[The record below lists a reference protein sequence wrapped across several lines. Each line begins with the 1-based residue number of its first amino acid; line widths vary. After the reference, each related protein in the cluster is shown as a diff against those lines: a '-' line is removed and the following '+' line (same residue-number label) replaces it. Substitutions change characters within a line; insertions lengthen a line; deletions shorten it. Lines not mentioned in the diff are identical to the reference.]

1 MFSSG
6 PTLSSP
12 TSEIS
17 ASASLLNPTATSQSI
32 FQQGFNYLVN
42 LSIPAKAAVAFA
54 SIGIIAGSA
63 AAGVLAGGAKPQS
76 SSDLCSYSD
85 YRLPMNVFI
94 PSAYR
99 IDWSPPFSAP
109 FIYTGNVSIDLN
121 ITQSVNCVLV
131 HSGSDLDYSSI
142 TYTTQSPS
150 SSAPSP
156 ITFIKDELNERI
168 ILKQSFQAGS
178 QVTLNF
184 AYKAPLRTNNNGLY
198 LSTYKDDTNKVI
210 NVTATQFEATA
221 ARQAFPCFDEP
232 SYKAVFT
239 LSVANVPLGYTAL
252 SNMPNTSVVFDAR
265 TMTNKVSF
273 APTPKLS
280 TYLLALVVG
289 PLISDCGLYNGNVPV
304 CAYGVNRAGTVGKLT
319 FARKVAEKIIPFYES
334 KFQIKLPLPKMDM
347 VAIPD
352 FAAGAMEN
360 MGLITYRE
368 TALLAAENVSSASEL
383 QRVSV
388 VVSHELAHQWFGDL
402 VTMDWWS
409 ALWLNEGFATRTEYV
424 GVTYATPQ
432 FEIDR
437 QFQSTAYFAA
447 MRADSLADV
456 QQLTA
461 AVTSSAEV
469 ESMFS
474 AISYSKGGSLLR
486 MLDSFFATFSSSAY
500 YGGVASYIAAHAYGN
515 AKPTDLWAAFAQA
528 SGIPEIAPRMAIY
541 ESSPGFALVTAS
553 WTDASSETSGQG
565 TLKFT
570 QARFFAS
577 PYSQSLGQ
585 SSLLYWI
592 PMTFVTSTSSASLQ
606 SAITQ
611 AYLCSTTSPSCAFT
625 GSTYANTLPYSIATD
640 GVLKLNA
647 NGTSYYRVAYP
658 QNVLANL
665 FTSAKQQVASGKAGP
680 LTADDR
686 GQLVDDLFAIIE
698 AAFPAQISRG
708 VNTVLALSS
717 SSQLLNVD
725 TSYEVWT
732 PALYHLGLLYTS
744 YLFPDVPLSSIGDAS
759 VSPFSGATGLAVQ
772 ACLTSFSNYSSS
784 LLTPLL
790 TQLGYFDPTKT
801 INSPVSLQLQASA
814 LNAASFFNDPTTK
827 TIAQNLFNAGWDQ
840 APVDFQSAIL
850 RSVSRWSVNGDGLW
864 EDLQNQYNDAAAR
877 GSSSASRLLGSL
889 SAPFDRA
896 LLTKAANFA
905 LSQDVR
911 VGDKVSLISGI
922 ASNPFGR
929 DIAYKAIKDN
939 WVNGI
944 NLFKLY
950 GPGGF
955 DLSTLTRASGTY
967 FVSGDYLNDVKAF
980 FASNPVPGAIH
991 DLSQSLENIN
1001 AHINFRD
1008 VQKES
1013 DQVCAWLKSSGW

>member
-1 MFSSG
+1 MFSGG
-6 PTLSSP
+6 PTLPST
-12 TSEIS
+12 TSD
-17 ASASLLNPTATSQSI
+17 ANVSASLLNPSVSSHSW
-32 FQQGFNYLVN
+32 FQHTLNAFFN
-42 LSIPAKAAVAFA
+42 LSVPAKAAVAVA

-63 AAGVLAGGAKPQS
+63 TAGILAGSKPQS
-76 SSDLCSYSD
+76 TSSDICSYSD
-85 YRLPMNVFI
+85 YRLPNNLFI
-94 PSAYR
+94 PSNYR
-99 IDWSPPFSAP
+99 INWIPPFSAP
-109 FIYTGNVSIDLN
+109 FIYTGSVSIDLN
-121 ITQSVNCVLV
+121 ITQGVNCVLI

-142 TYTTQSPS
+142 TFTTPS
-150 SSAPSP
+150 STTPTP
-156 ITFIKDELNERI
+156 ISFTKDVINERI

-198 LSTYKDDTNKVI
+198 LSTYKDDNDKIV

-239 LSVANVPLGYTAL
+239 LSVGNVPRGYTAL
-252 SNMPNTSVVFDAR
+252 SNMPNTSVIYNPT
-265 TMTNKVSF
+265 TMTSTVSF
-273 APTPKLS
+273 APTPRLS
-280 TYLLALVVG
+280 SYLLALVVG
-289 PLISDCGLYNGNVPV
+289 PLISDCGVYNNDKPV

-334 KFQIKLPLPKMDM
+334 KFGLLLPLPKMDM

-402 VTMDWWS
+402 VTMEWWS

-424 GVTYATPQ
+424 GVTFATPQ

-456 QQLTA
+456 QQLTS

-486 MLDSFFATFSSSAY
+486 MLDSFFGTFSSTAY
-500 YGGVASYIAAHAYGN
+500 YIGVSTYIAAHAYGN
-515 AKPTDLWAAFAQA
+515 AKPSDLWAAFAQA
-528 SGIPEIAPRMAIY
+528 SGIPEIAQRMAIY
-541 ESSPGFALVTAS
+541 ESTPGFALVTAA
-553 WTDASSETSGQG
+553 WKDASSEMSGQG
-565 TLKFT
+565 TLTFS

-592 PMTFVTSTSSASLQ
+592 PMTFVTSTPSAPLQ
-606 SAITQ
+606 SAISQ
-611 AYLCSTTSPSCAFT
+611 AYICSTTSPTCAFT
-625 GSTYANTLPYSIATD
+625 GSAYVNTLPYSIATD
-640 GVLKLNA
+640 GILKLNA

-658 QNVLANL
+658 KNVLSNL
-665 FTSAKQQVASGKAGP
+665 FASAKQQVISGKTGP

-686 GQLVDDLFAIIE
+686 GQLVDDLFAIAE
-698 AAFPAQISRG
+698 AAFPSQISRG

-717 SSQLLNVD
+717 SSLLLQVD
-725 TSYEVWT
+725 NSFESWT
-732 PALYHLGLLYTS
+732 PFLYHLGLLYTS
-744 YLFPDVPLSSIGDAS
+744 YLFPDVPLSSIGDAT
-759 VSPFSGATGLAVQ
+759 VSPFAGPPGSSTQ
-772 ACLTSFSNYSSS
+772 ACLSQFSTFSSK

-814 LNAASFFNDPTTK
+814 LNAASFFNDSVTK
-827 TIAQNLFNAGWDQ
+827 TLAQNLYNSGWDQ

-850 RSVSRWSVNGDGLW
+850 RSVSRWSVNGDGQWDILKA
-864 EDLQNQYNDAAAR
+864 QYIDAAAR

-889 SAPFDRA
+889 SSPFDRA
-896 LLTKAANFA
+896 LLTKAINFA
-905 LSQDVR
+905 LSDEVR

-922 ASNPFGR
+922 AANPFGR
-929 DIAYKAIKDN
+929 DIAYKAIKEN

-955 DLSTLTRASGTY
+955 DLSTLTRSSGTY
-967 FVSGDYLNDVKAF
+967 FVSSDYLGDVKAF

-1013 DQVCAWLKSSGW
+1013 NNVCSWLQTL